1 MALIRS
7 AKKYDQARF
16 DAACRRA
23 LAIGAPTRRSVLA
36 ILSRGLDGSAL
47 VDPDSNQLPLT
58 VHHENVRG
66 GDYYDRKETDP
77 S

>member
-7 AKKYDQARF
+7 AKAYDSARF
-16 DAACRRA
+16 DAACQRA
-23 LAIGAPTRRSVLA
+23 IAIGSPNRKSVLA
-36 ILSRGLDGSAL
+36 ILSSGLDAIA
-47 VDPDSNQLPLT
+47 PDAADTELPLS
-58 VHHENVRG
+58 VVHENVRG

>member
-7 AKKYDQARF
+7 AKEYDSARF

-23 LAIGAPTRRSVLA
+23 IAIGSPNRKSVLA
-36 ILSRGLDGSAL
+36 ILSSGLEPSRPTPRHR
-47 VDPDSNQLPLT
+47 DPNSR
-58 VHHENVRG
+58 VVHENVRG
-66 GDYYDRKETDP
+66 GDYYDRKETDR